1 MSRLLLGRHRGVL
14 ADLAA
19 GRTLLAFDYDGVLAP
34 VRREDPAGLPIGP
47 VTARLLA
54 RVAARWPVAV
64 VSGRSFADARRLA
77 RGIPHHVVGN
87 HGFED
92 GRTRPVPAAVRAQVQ
107 AWQRAL
113 EERLAGLAGWWI
125 EDKVSTLSVHYGLRR
140 RWRALGL
147 EVERAARR
155 LDGARLVPGKQVLNL
170 VPRSFPH
177 KGDAVLVLLSRL
189 SLDAA
194 LFVGDDVTDED
205 VFAVGPPRVVGV
217 RVGTGTTL
225 APWRLR
231 DREDVDA
238 LLGAL
243 LRLRALRRED
253 PPAPRGLV
261 RWPRSRAGRLP
272 GR

>member
-1 MSRLLLGRHRGVL
+1 VSRLLLGRHRSVL
-14 ADLAA
+14 EGLAA

-34 VRREDPAGLPIGP
+34 LRREDPAGLGIGP
-47 VTARLLA
+47 ATARLLS

-92 GRTRPVPAAVRAQVQ
+92 GRTRPVPAAVRARVQ
-107 AWQRAL
+107 RWRREL
-113 EERLAGLAGWWI
+113 EERLAGQAGWWI
-125 EDKVSTLSVHYGLRR
+125 EDKASTLSVHFGLRR
-140 RWRALGL
+140 RWRAVGR

-155 LDGARLVPGKQVLNL
+155 LEGARLVPGKQVLNV

-177 KGDAVLVLLSRL
+177 KGDAVLALLGRL

-205 VFAVGPPRVVGV
+205 AFAVGPPRVVGV
-217 RVGTGTTL
+217 RVGPGPTR

-231 DREDVDA
+231 DRDEVDD
-238 LLGAL
+238 L
-243 LRLRALRRED
+243 LRLLLGLRA
-253 PPAPRGLV
+253 
-261 RWPRSRAGRLP
+261 AGAGP
-272 GR
+272 D